1 MSLWRSAH
9 AAVTPQK
16 LLCDPSLCALMTG
29 MRPLPLL
36 SGPPSLPAGQRKRW
50 LMLAWDALPSAP
62 AYVPNHGCW
71 FQLAQSH
78 APILTSLI
86 QGLCLCLH
94 FFPSLRVA
102 SAAPSASRVK
112 LFGVCVA
119 PGNGRS
125 LVWVSQDI
133 SAAACQVSLVI
144 RRRCKRGRGGGWAN
158 DVKATP
164 DNQSEQ
170 WLVLMAGGCL
180 VLGWLMLAWASIQSP
195 AMWTPLCKHCH
206 CGESLSS
213 LKPRSVA
220 SFVICS
226 RDQKEGGEG
235 SQDWGSHV

>member
-1 MSLWRSAH
+1 MLQYWPLSFKGFVFACIFSL
-9 AAVTPQK
+9 
-16 LLCDPSLCALMTG
+16 LCALPRLPPRRAGSNCLVFVWLQVTVG
-29 MRPLPLL
+29 PWFESAKTFQQRPAKSRWS
-36 SGPPSLPAGQRKRW
+36 SGDG
-50 LMLAWDALPSAP
+50 
-62 AYVPNHGCW
+62 
-71 FQLAQSH
+71 
-78 APILTSLI
+78 
-86 QGLCLCLH
+86 
-94 FFPSLRVA
+94 
-102 SAAPSASRVK
+102 VK
-112 LFGVCVA
+112 EA
-119 PGNGRS
+119 
-125 LVWVSQDI
+125 
-133 SAAACQVSLVI
+133 
-144 RRRCKRGRGGGWAN
+144 GGGWAN